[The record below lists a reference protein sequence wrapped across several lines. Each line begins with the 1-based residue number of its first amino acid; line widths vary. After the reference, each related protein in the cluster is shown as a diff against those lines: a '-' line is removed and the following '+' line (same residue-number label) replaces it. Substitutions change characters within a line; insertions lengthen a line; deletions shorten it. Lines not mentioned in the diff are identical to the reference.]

1 MLEAAVPLPRHE
13 QRQGAAAGRGAGD
26 LDQGLGMSAAVC
38 EARPHRC
45 ILWGSPTRMQRLV
58 QQCVRLAHTER
69 SWRIH
74 ELVKPMFKRK

>member
-38 EARPHRC
+38 EARPHRE
-45 ILWGSPTRMQRLV
+45 IV
-58 QQCVRLAHTER
+58 EN
-69 SWRIH
+69 SWIR
-74 ELVKPMFKRK
+74 ETNV